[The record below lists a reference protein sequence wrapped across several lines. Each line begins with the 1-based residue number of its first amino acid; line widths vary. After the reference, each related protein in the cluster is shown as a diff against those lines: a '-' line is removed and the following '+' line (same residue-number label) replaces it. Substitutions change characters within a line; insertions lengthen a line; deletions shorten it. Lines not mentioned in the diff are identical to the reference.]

1 MSTAQEVRTFAQP
14 FVQGHDGLVMIK
26 RDVVRTPV
34 THCLAGVHFRESPHR
49 GEIAPRWY
57 LSFLFAP
64 PPRSRGG
71 FAGAMDHA
79 WGILGSQGLKERV
92 FGEMERVFAEVIPPQ
107 TSLATALNV
116 HEHTSGGLGGMRP
129 ESRAL
134 LNAALGEFELAQAG
148 LHVEIE
154 RQRQLLERELSRM
167 AHRTVKPSLQVVQAE
182 GEANVANLDLLLAAL
197 KRGRP
202 DAVAS
207 ILHEWEAIA
216 VQAWGVERYWQP
228 SPFPFELT

>member
-1 MSTAQEVRTFAQP
+1 MSTAQEVRTFVEP
-14 FVQGHDGLVMIK
+14 FVQGHDGLILIK

-71 FAGAMDHA
+71 FAGAMDRA
-79 WGILGSQGLKERV
+79 WGILGDQGLKERV
-92 FGEMERVFAEVIPPQ
+92 FGEMERVFTEIIPPQ
-107 TSLATALNV
+107 TSLTTALKV
-116 HEHTSGGLGGMRP
+116 HDLTSGRLGEMRP

-134 LNAALGEFELAQAG
+134 LYSALGEFELAQAG
-148 LHVEIE
+148 LRVEIE
-154 RQRQLLERELSRM
+154 RQRRLLKRELSRM
-167 AHRTVKPSLQVVQAE
+167 AHRTVKPSLRTVQAD
-182 GEANVANLDLLLAAL
+182 GEANVANLELLLAAL
-197 KRGRP
+197 TRGGP

-216 VQAWGVERYWQP
+216 VQTWGVERYWQP